1 MPTTGTRSAA
11 SNATSATSFFETKD
25 AYYIVGGGA
34 GAGLLVIILM
44 IVAIVC
50 VMKRRKS
57 SDDNLVYGSA
67 LAGVKPSAGA
77 SPVINPAT
85 VRAATNA
92 APPPSLVS
100 PVDFRQTQASQF
112 DADGNPIGAAPVVPE
127 VAPPMQGNY
136 GKLPDGPIT
145 ASPDHAPD
153 IYAEIANVALPGMPG
168 HAPSM
173 SSLPPPPMGAG
184 IAPPRPATLPP
195 PP

>member
-1 MPTTGTRSAA
+1 VGPPL
-11 SNATSATSFFETKD
+11 NAD
-25 AYYIVGGGA
+25 
-34 GAGLLVIILM
+34 
-44 IVAIVC
+44 
-50 VMKRRKS
+50 
-57 SDDNLVYGSA
+57 
-67 LAGVKPSAGA
+67 
-77 SPVINPAT
+77 T

-92 APPPSLVS
+92 SPPPSLVA
-100 PVDFRQTQASQF
+100 DFRAGTQAAQF
-112 DADGNPIGAAPVVPE
+112 DADGNPIGAAPIVPD

-173 SSLPPPPMGAG
+173 NNLPPPPMGAG
-184 IAPPRPATLPP
+184 VAPPRPATLPP

>member
-1 MPTTGTRSAA
+1 
-11 SNATSATSFFETKD
+11 
-25 AYYIVGGGA
+25 
-34 GAGLLVIILM
+34 
-44 IVAIVC
+44 
-50 VMKRRKS
+50 MKRRKS

-67 LAGVKPSAGA
+67 LAGVKPSAGGA
-77 SPVINPAT
+77 PMNAAT

-92 APPPSLVS
+92 APPPSLVA
-100 PVDFRQTQASQF
+100 PVDYRATQAAQF
-112 DADGNPIGAAPVVPE
+112 DADGNPIGAAPVVPD

-173 SSLPPPPMGAG
+173 NNLPPPPMGAG
-184 IAPPRPATLPP
+184 VAPPRPSTLPP